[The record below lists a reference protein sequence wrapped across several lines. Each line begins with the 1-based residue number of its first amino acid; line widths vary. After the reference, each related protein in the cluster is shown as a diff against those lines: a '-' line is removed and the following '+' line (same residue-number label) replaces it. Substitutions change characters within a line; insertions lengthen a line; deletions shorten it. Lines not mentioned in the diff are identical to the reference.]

1 MRQTILA
8 LLCATLFLTNLNE
21 TSAVQPPT
29 LPKVDYQVGRISPV
43 GQGLAI
49 PVTNG
54 GFVMSPKTTVS
65 IAIYELNGRRLLKSK
80 NLSVAALKPNQTRR
94 VIFVPPSPRQRIL
107 VRVKV
112 DPGNKVQELN
122 ERNNSTASQH

>member
-1 MRQTILA
+1 MDEKMRQTILA

-29 LPKVDYQVGRISPV
+29 NTGLPKVDYQVGRISPV

-54 GFVMSPKTTVS
+54 GFVMSPKTSSVS
-65 IAIYELNGRRLLKSK
+65 
-80 NLSVAALKPNQTRR
+80 
-94 VIFVPPSPRQRIL
+94 SP
-107 VRVKV
+107 VKA
-112 DPGNKVQELN
+112 QLA
-122 ERNNSTASQH
+122 T